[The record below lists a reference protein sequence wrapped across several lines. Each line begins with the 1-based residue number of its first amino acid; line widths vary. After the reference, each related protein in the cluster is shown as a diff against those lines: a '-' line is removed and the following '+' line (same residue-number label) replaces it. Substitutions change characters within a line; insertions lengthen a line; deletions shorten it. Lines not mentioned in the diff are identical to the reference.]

1 MRQVFRVAWYRFR
14 VTFRGRWRGLF
25 ALVLLVGLLGG
36 LAMGAV
42 AAARRTQ
49 SSFPAYLAST
59 NPSDIGLAT
68 SVYDPSSGTPGY
80 DPRIVREIAHLPQ
93 VKHVE
98 SWAGLNM
105 LPLGPSGA
113 PTAQVGA
120 SAGGGSGS
128 VDGLYFNQDRFAVDQ
143 GRIANPKRADEFMT
157 SAADAHRFGWHI
169 GDVVRLGIYTN
180 AQTMMPGFGTAS
192 VPPYRQIK
200 AKLVGLARGSGDV
213 VVDDVDAGLSAGA
226 QFTPALTKR
235 LLSCCVSV
243 SGVGIQL
250 DGGSRDVSAVEAE
263 IDRAAGPGR
272 VPTYTV
278 TSIVETKAERAIK
291 PESIALAVF
300 GGIVA
305 LAALLIVGQVIGRQL
320 RRDADDLD
328 VLRALGAG
336 PAMTAGDGLI
346 GVVGAVVVGS
356 LLAVAVAIG
365 LSPLAP
371 LGPARPFVPSPG
383 IALDWTVLGVG
394 ALGLIVAS
402 SAIALVIAYRR
413 APDRVARRRERV
425 GQRGSFIA
433 RTAAARGMP
442 PSAVTGIRFALEP
455 GAGRGA
461 VPVRSAIVGT
471 ALAIVVV
478 TGTLTF
484 GASLNHLVSHPA
496 LYGWN
501 WTYELS
507 AGQGNGDIPQQQVTQ
522 LLHHD
527 HDVAAWSGVYF
538 AALQLDR
545 VPVPVIG
552 ASPKAAVAPPIL
564 SGHGFDAPNQ
574 VVLGKITLAQLHKR
588 IGDTIVVAGGSGKST
603 RLRIVGTA
611 TMPTIGV
618 VGDSHPTMGTGA
630 LLSYTLIPPSARNP
644 YSNPVT
650 GPNNILVRV
659 RSGANPGA
667 ALRSLHKIATATS
680 TNANF
685 GVAVVHVQHPAEIVN
700 YRSMGN
706 TPVLLGAALA
716 AGAVAALGLTLIASV
731 RRRRHDLALL
741 KTIGFTR
748 RQLSATV
755 AWQATIAVIIGTVIG
770 IPLGIVI
777 GRLLWN
783 VFARAIDV
791 VPQPTVSALTIALI
805 AVNALVLANV
815 VAAIP
820 ARQAAST
827 RTAVLLHAE

>member
-1 MRQVFRVAWYRFR
+1 LL
-14 VTFRGRWRGLF
+14 G
-25 ALVLLVGLLGG
+25 LVLLVGVLGG
-36 LAMGAV
+36 LAMGSV

-49 SSFPAYLAST
+49 SSFPAYLAAT

-68 SVYDPSSGTPGY
+68 SVYDPASGSPGY
-80 DPRIVREIAHLPQ
+80 DPAIARQIARLPH
-93 VKHVE
+93 VAHVE
-98 SWAGLNM
+98 SWAGLNV
-105 LPLGPSGA
+105 LPLGPNGA
-113 PTAQVGA
+113 PTPQAGG

-128 VDGLYFNQDRFAVDQ
+128 VDGLYFDQDRFAIDQ
-143 GRIANPKRADEFMT
+143 GRLANPKRANEFMT
-157 SAADAHRFGWHI
+157 SAAAARRFGWHL
-169 GDVVRLGIYTN
+169 GDVVPIGIYTN
-180 AQTMMPGFGTAS
+180 RQTTMPGFGTAS
-192 VPPYRQIK
+192 VAPYRRIN

-235 LLSCCVSV
+235 LLSCCVAV

-278 TSIVETKAERAIK
+278 TAIVETKAERAIK

-305 LAALLIVGQVIGRQL
+305 LAAFLIVGQVIGRQL

-328 VLRALGAG
+328 VLRALGAS
-336 PAMTAGDGLI
+336 PAMTTSDGLL

-371 LGPARPFVPSPG
+371 LGPARPFIPSPG
-383 IALDWTVLGVG
+383 IAFDWTVLGIG
-394 ALGLIVAS
+394 ALGLVVAL
-402 SAIALVIAYRR
+402 SAIAFVIALRR
-413 APDRVARRRERV
+413 APHRVARRRERV
-425 GQRGSFIA
+425 AQRGSVIA
-433 RTAAARGMP
+433 RTAAARGMSAP
-442 PSAVTGIRFALEP
+442 AVTGIRFALEP
-455 GAGRGA
+455 GADRNA
-461 VPVRSAIVGT
+461 VPVRSAILGT
-471 ALAIVVV
+471 ALAIIVV
-478 TGTLTF
+478 TSTLTF
-484 GASLNHLVSHPA
+484 GASLNHLVSHPS

-522 LLHHD
+522 LLDHD

-538 AALQLDR
+538 AALQLDGT
-545 VPVPVIG
+545 PVPVIG

-564 SGHGFDAPNQ
+564 SGHGFDGPDQ

-588 IGDTIVVAGGSGKST
+588 IGDTVVVTGGSDRPT

-630 LLSYTLIPPSARNP
+630 LLSYKLISPFARNP
-644 YSNPVT
+644 YSNPVH

-659 RSGANPGA
+659 RSGANPAA
-667 ALRSLHKIATATS
+667 ALRSLHHIASATS

-685 GVAVVHVQHPAEIVN
+685 GVAVVGVQHPAEIVN
-700 YRSMGN
+700 YRSMGS

-716 AGAVAALGLTLIASV
+716 AGAAAALGLTLIASV
-731 RRRRHDLALL
+731 RRRRYDLALL

-748 RQLSATV
+748 RQLSATI
-755 AWQATIAVIIGTVIG
+755 AWQATVAVTIGTAIG
-770 IPLGIVI
+770 VPVGIVI
-777 GRLLWN
+777 GRSLWD

-791 VPQPTVSALTIALI
+791 VPQPAVSMLAITLI
-805 AVNALVLANV
+805 AVGALVLANV

-820 ARQAAST
+820 ARQAALT
-827 RTAVLLHAE
+827 RTAVLLHDE